1 MQRTLGFETQHPHR
15 SLQSSVNS
23 SSREAD
29 TFWPLQAL
37 HADGV
42 LTYTWVGQTHVHKK
56 LNNKAPAGGIMT
68 SQLCPKHTQ
77 ILMVQAAP
85 QGPSPKLQKAGCVA
99 VDSAA
104 QLVQCVV
111 ERDIRKF
118 LRGKD
123 GVAWSAGTKL
133 GKEGPLSCVGPAH
146 TSVTTLRTRW
156 ILMAVWKLPE
166 FSERIWS
173 KSAAAERVCPCR
185 GNILFWNL
193 WAWARPGASAGTDR
207 WWARPSHMH
216 TQTGCL
222 TARARLP
229 TFV

>member
-1 MQRTLGFETQHPHR
+1 
-15 SLQSSVNS
+15 
-23 SSREAD
+23 
-29 TFWPLQAL
+29 
-37 HADGV
+37 
-42 LTYTWVGQTHVHKK
+42 
-56 LNNKAPAGGIMT
+56 MT

-146 TSVTTLRTRW
+146 TSVTTLRTPW
-156 ILMAVWKLPE
+156 ILMEVWK
-166 FSERIWS
+166 
-173 KSAAAERVCPCR
+173 
-185 GNILFWNL
+185 
-193 WAWARPGASAGTDR
+193 RPGFVVTASRT
-207 WWARPSHMH
+207 RPTKSRSWMGSAHMGPPSCGH
-216 TQTGCL
+216 QGY
-222 TARARLP
+222 R
-229 TFV
+229 